1 MGVQGSILNCA
12 EWERSGIRMR
22 GIMEIQNWKE
32 ILNPYELAVDEI
44 VLKVQHIMKEYSDQG
59 VYCPVENVI
68 GRVKSISS
76 ILAKAKKKNVPMEMI
91 TERIEDIAGIR
102 IICQFVDDIY
112 KVVEMIKNRSDME
125 VKGEIDYVAHP
136 KDSGYRSYHMVVM
149 YPVQTAFQTHT
160 IPVEIQIRT
169 LAMNFWAVIEHSMKY
184 KYDYNLP
191 TRLSKRLTAAS
202 EAVLKL
208 DNEMSSIRDEIV
220 EAQTSFREKA
230 NIVHDILNA
239 LRNLH
244 KVAPQEE
251 VMELQDQFFQIY
263 NQGDMEQLRR
273 FSFHLE
279 HVAQIYRMKN
289 NTF

>member
-112 KVVEMIKNRSDME
+112 KVVEMIKKRSDME

-136 KDSGYRSYHMVVM
+136 KDSGYRSYHMVVT